1 MAYTVLTI
9 GIVLDIPILVSESNK
24 GSSAYFVGEISVNIT
39 MNAAVIVGLSVL
51 LISGGHCKPEVPS
64 SALQG
69 ALEEVQFLT
78 TNLISGGHCKP
89 EVPSSALQGALEE
102 VQFLTTNSGEYP

>member
-1 MAYTVLTI
+1 
-9 GIVLDIPILVSESNK
+9 
-24 GSSAYFVGEISVNIT
+24 

-69 ALEEVQFLT
+69 AL
-78 TNLISGGHCKP
+78 K
-89 EVPSSALQGALEE
+89 E
-102 VQFLTTNSGEYP
+102 VQFLTTNSIHKRQVTPAVPAAVITRKTVRLSSLQC